1 MRPDLR
7 QSGGHGIM
15 LLGML
20 SANRADPLSA
30 SREKDKPVEE
40 TIGMTPAMI
49 SMTDVVDQ
57 DKIEVAVR
65 LILEAIGEDP
75 DREGLLD
82 TPRRVAA
89 MYAEIMAGLFT
100 DPRSV
105 LATRFQVDHDEM
117 VLVKDIPFF
126 SICEHHL
133 VPFFGKAHVAYLP
146 AQGVVTGLSK
156 LARLVD
162 LSAKRPQVQE
172 RLTNEIADAVD
183 QELTPEGVLVAI
195 EAEHLCMTMRGIKK
209 PGSQTITLATR
220 GAYRDQTR
228 ADSVLRMIRL

>member
-1 MRPDLR
+1 M
-7 QSGGHGIM
+7 
-15 LLGML
+15 
-20 SANRADPLSA
+20 
-30 SREKDKPVEE
+30 EE
-40 TIGMTPAMI
+40 MIGMSSSPAHVAN
-49 SMTDVVDQ
+49 SVDQ
-57 DKIEVAVR
+57 EKIEVAVR

-75 DREGLLD
+75 EREGLLE

-89 MYAEIMAGLFT
+89 MYEEIMAGLRT
-100 DPRSV
+100 DPRTV

-126 SICEHHL
+126 SVCEHHL

-146 AQGVVTGLSK
+146 DRGVVTGLSK

-162 LSAKRPQVQE
+162 LSAKSPQVQE
-172 RLTNEIADAVD
+172 RLTNEVADALQD
-183 QELTPEGVLVAI
+183 ELAPQGVLVAI

-209 PGSQTITLATR
+209 PGSQTITVATR

-228 ADSVLRMIRL
+228 ADSVLRLLNL